1 MNDEKLTH
9 QMYMELLKE
18 ELTINTNEVLEYPP
32 TALSYGEK
40 IIQSKKGQ
48 IKVPVSIGTYG
59 NFSFIQA
66 RS

>member
-32 TALSYGEK
+32 TAL
-40 IIQSKKGQ
+40 
-48 IKVPVSIGTYG
+48 
-59 NFSFIQA
+59 
-66 RS
+66 